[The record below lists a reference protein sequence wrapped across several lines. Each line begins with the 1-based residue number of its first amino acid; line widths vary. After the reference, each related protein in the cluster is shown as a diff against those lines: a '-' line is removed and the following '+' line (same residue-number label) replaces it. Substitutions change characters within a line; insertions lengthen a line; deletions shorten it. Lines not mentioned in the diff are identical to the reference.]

1 MDFQSFEP
9 SGLKPVILTAVGV
22 STPLR
27 AYPIPKSC
35 RFIYALMVG
44 AGGNG
49 GAGFTRAAGGPGG
62 GGGGGG
68 SGATVR
74 SLIPASVFSGT
85 LYYRCEPAG
94 STLSSGIWLT
104 PEGSPAVASSLCSA
118 GPGSNGGAGAVGAA
132 GALGAAGTVGTALFP
147 ALGIATGGLAGVAGG
162 AQTGAVGGTS
172 TTAILPI
179 VMGGAGGG
187 GIATTTN
194 FAGGPVTMTGVLT
207 ITLAGGLAAGGNG
220 NNGWT
225 VGPYMTSL
233 GGSGGGTND
242 TGVGGAGGNGGVGC
256 GGGGGGAGQTGG
268 AGGRG
273 GDSRIWLWFL

>member
-1 MDFQSFEP
+1 MDFQSFGP

-27 AYPIPKSC
+27 SYPIPKSC
-35 RFIYALMVG
+35 RFVYALMVG

-49 GAGFTRAAGGPGG
+49 GAGFTRAAGSAGG

-94 STLSSGIWLT
+94 STLSSGIWMT

-118 GPGSNGGAGAVGAA
+118 GPGSNGGAGTGAAA

-162 AQTGAVGGTS
+162 AQTGAVGATS
-172 TTAILPI
+172 TTAILPT
-179 VMGGAGGG
+179 VMGGAGGAG
-187 GIATTTN
+187 CTTTD

-207 ITLAGGLAAGGNG
+207 ITLAGGLAAGGAG

-225 VGPYMTSL
+225 VDPYMTSL
-233 GGSGGGTND
+233 GGSGGGSNNS
-242 TGVGGAGGNGGVGC
+242 GVAGAGGNGGVGC
-256 GGGGGGAGQTGG
+256 GGGGGGAGTTGG